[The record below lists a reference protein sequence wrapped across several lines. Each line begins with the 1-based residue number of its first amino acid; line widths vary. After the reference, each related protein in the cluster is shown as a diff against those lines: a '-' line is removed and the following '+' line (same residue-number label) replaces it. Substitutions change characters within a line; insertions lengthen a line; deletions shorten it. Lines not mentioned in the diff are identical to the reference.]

1 VKASIVRTVCGAAR
15 WQRLLVALAFILPS
29 AGRAGVVE
37 VDLINNDIAEVHGA
51 ILQWVSSATVTN
63 GRFVPFLQINATGIA
78 GDYNRKKIVQVQD
91 VPVVS
96 LNGTDFLQFALD
108 VQGAVLSLDTIEIFT
123 AATPARNTTDLGD
136 IGVKRWDLDKSC
148 WDYATQT
155 GTDCD
160 PSWDDVVVQIDPHR
174 NPKPSGVDVFL
185 YVPAVE
191 FTGAQPTDYVYF
203 FCVFGNP
210 WKPVT
215 STVTLHPKGPGA
227 AKWGFVKPLSP

>member
-1 VKASIVRTVCGAAR
+1 VKASILRTVCGVAR
-15 WQRLLVALAFILPS
+15 WQRLLVALAFILPA
-29 AGRAGVVE
+29 AGRADVVE
-37 VDLINNDIAEVHGA
+37 VDLINNDLAEVHGA
-51 ILQWVSSATVTN
+51 ILQWVSSATATN
-63 GRFVPFLQINATGIA
+63 GRFIPFLQINGTGIA
-78 GDYNRKKIVQVQD
+78 GDYNRKKIVQVRD

-123 AATPARNTTDLGD
+123 AATPKRNTNDLGG

-155 GTDCD
+155 ETDCD
-160 PSWDDVVVQIDPHR
+160 PSWDDVVVQIDPQR

-185 YVPAVE
+185 YVPAAS
-191 FTGAQPTDYVYF
+191 FANAQPTDYVYF

-210 WKPVT
+210 SKPVT

-227 AKWGFVKPLSP
+227 AKWGLFKLFSP

>member
-1 VKASIVRTVCGAAR
+1 VA
-15 WQRLLVALAFILPS
+15 ALALFLPA
-29 AGRAGVVE
+29 AGRADVVE
-37 VDLINNDIAEVHGA
+37 VDLIHNDLAEVHGA

-63 GRFVPFLQINATGIA
+63 GRFIPFLQITATGIA

-123 AATPARNTTDLGD
+123 DAAPKLNTNDLGA

-160 PSWDDVVVQIDPHR
+160 PSWDDVVVQIDPER

-185 YVPAVE
+185 YVPAAR
-191 FTGAQPTDYVYF
+191 FASAQPTDYIYF

-210 WKPVT
+210 LKPVT
-215 STVTLHPKGPGA
+215 STVTLHPKGPGV
-227 AKWGFVKPLSP
+227 AKWGFVKPLSH